1 MLVFLSH
8 FKLQKLWAQYM
19 ISALLKLEKAL
30 KLYNKIPEWEENPHS
45 HLSLQY
51 IVVIIV
57 LFYY

>member
-30 KLYNKIPEWEENPHS
+30 KLYNKI
-45 HLSLQY
+45 LSEKTHILIFHY
-51 IVVIIV
+51 SI
-57 LFYY
+57 LLL